1 MSPFNSLLY
10 ICGYLIFPII
20 FMKHFLLFVASLFA
34 SLQLFAGNAAVSVLT
49 CSPGDEVYSLFG
61 HTGLRYKNEEKG
73 LDVVFS
79 YGYFDF
85 DSPNFV
91 WRFVKGETD
100 YIVGAV
106 PYEMFMEEY
115 EERGGAVVEQVLE
128 LTPGQE
134 QELFDIIAF
143 NCRLENRKYRY
154 NYFYNNCTTK
164 IRDQI
169 ARVASGLSYAGY
181 DAAGNVT
188 FRDELR
194 RLTASHPWYSF
205 GIDLMLGADIDK
217 PATGMELQFIPENF
231 LRDLEDATVVMANGE
246 TVPFVKEQSL
256 VLVEA
261 ENNTAIVESRFT
273 PFYVSVLLLLFT
285 FIIMLCEIRSKR
297 TFWLFDAVLLT
308 LQGLCGVLLLF
319 MALFSQH
326 PAVDNN
332 WAMLLLNPLMLV
344 IMPVYVN
351 RLRKNRTMSV
361 AWVQVVCVLL
371 FFLSAAFSLQVY
383 PTPIYFCAVAL
394 LVRSVFNIYKERI
407 CDLSLY

>member
-1 MSPFNSLLY
+1 MR
-10 ICGYLIFPII
+10 
-20 FMKHFLLFVASLFA
+20 HFLLFIVSVFV
-34 SLQLFAGNAAVSVLT
+34 SVQLTAGNVNVSVLT

-61 HTGLRYKNEEKG
+61 HTGLRYKNETKD

-91 WRFVKGETD
+91 WRFIIGETD

-115 EERGGAVVEQVLE
+115 EERGAVVVEQVLE
-128 LTPGQE
+128 LTPEQE
-134 QELFDIIAF
+134 QELFDAIAW
-143 NCRLENRKYRY
+143 NCRPENRKYRY

-169 ARVASGLSYAGY
+169 ARVADGLYYAADVSGE
-181 DAAGNVT
+181 VT

-205 GIDLMLGADIDK
+205 GIDLLLGSDIDK
-217 PATGMELQFIPENF
+217 PATAKELQFIPDNF
-231 LRDLEDATVVMANGE
+231 RHDLEKAVVTAGGKKPL
-246 TVPFVKEQSL
+246 PFVKEQNL
-256 VLVEA
+256 AVVEPVNA
-261 ENNTAIVESRFT
+261 VQVGESRFT
-273 PFYVSVLLLLFT
+273 PFYMSLLLLLFT
-285 FIIMLCEIRSKR
+285 FIIMLCEVRSKK
-297 TFWLFDAVLLT
+297 TFWLFDAVILT
-308 LQGLCGVLLLF
+308 LQGLCGALLLF

-332 WAMLLLNPLMLV
+332 WAILLLNPLMLLV
-344 IMPVYVN
+344 MPVYVH
-351 RLRKNRTMSV
+351 RLKKHRSMSV
-361 AWVQVVCVLL
+361 AWVQVTFVIL
-371 FFLSAAFSLQVY
+371 FFLSGAFSLQVY
-383 PTPIYFCAVAL
+383 PTPLYFCAVAL
-394 LVRSVFNIYKERI
+394 LVRSVFNIYKDRI